1 MLVPWATIIDKFHR
15 SLVNLLMFMS
25 QFFLIWSYRCT
36 QAVSTLRA
44 EAIEVKESN
53 RITEAVNVTQ
63 SGQIQE
69 REARV
74 SSLLGEVEVLRARK
88 AVVLRFLGEREGGE
102 REVWRRERERMEV
115 EIR

>member
-1 MLVPWATIIDKFHR
+1 MATIIDKFHR
-15 SLVNLLMFMS
+15 SLVNLLMFML
-25 QFFLIWSYRCT
+25 QFFLIWWYRCT
-36 QAVSTLRA
+36 HAVSTLRA

-63 SGQIQE
+63 SSQIQE
-69 REARV
+69 REAHV